1 MMNMVW
7 NKCDSSLPKMGF
19 DEIKGDL
26 FRIQQ
31 MAIKNK
37 LKTWWE
43 QSISAKQI
51 VVNGTIVVHSQFV
64 KLHRKW

>member
-1 MMNMVW
+1 MLKTFNEHKKKIMMNMIL
-7 NKCDSSLPKMGF
+7 NKCDSSLPKIGF

-37 LKTWWE
+37 LKTW
-43 QSISAKQI
+43 
-51 VVNGTIVVHSQFV
+51 
-64 KLHRKW
+64 